1 MFRLLRY
8 FSISSAIAITVVT
21 VVLLLLYHQNAI
33 NDLLRFGE
41 AQNDALTRSLANSV
55 WPKYSSY
62 VATTSGMDIV
72 SLRANPRTKD
82 IGEDVMRLASG
93 LPVLKVKIY
102 NLDGLTVFSSETR
115 QIGEDKRDNE
125 GFIAARNGRVAT
137 ELTYRGTFSAFEQVV
152 EKRDVLSSYVPV
164 RDGKNQVAG
173 VFEMGMSQI
182 TRPYASYPIASI

>member
-8 FSISSAIAITVVT
+8 FSNSSAIAITVVT

-62 VATTSGMDIV
+62 VATTSGMNIV

-82 IGEDVMRLASG
+82 IWELLFKTLADDPDFEYLIIDSTVVRAHQHAAGAKGGPKIKPSDVR
-93 LPVLKVKIY
+93 
-102 NLDGLTVFSSETR
+102 
-115 QIGEDKRDNE
+115 
-125 GFIAARNGRVAT
+125 AAA
-137 ELTYRGTFSAFEQVV
+137 
-152 EKRDVLSSYVPV
+152 
-164 RDGKNQVAG
+164 
-173 VFEMGMSQI
+173 
-182 TRPYASYPIASI
+182 